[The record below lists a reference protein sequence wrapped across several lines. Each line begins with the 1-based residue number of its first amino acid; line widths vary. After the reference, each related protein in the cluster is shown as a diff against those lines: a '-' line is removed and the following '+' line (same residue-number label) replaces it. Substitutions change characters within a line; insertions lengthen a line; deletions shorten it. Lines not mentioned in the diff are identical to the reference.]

1 MLVFVCRPWVLI
13 TLSYSALFRQFNVLL
28 GLNFCRPWVLCSDN
42 YVSMF
47 LLGLDF
53 SLQLNLSDQRRCVHL
68 QISNHV
74 AGIALCSNI
83 RLHCIVHP
91 DWRLVKYFLTISERG
106 ISKCEGGVVWW
117 WWWFH
122 HNRRNQ
128 WAVVSGSAGR
138 REWCIVAPSDTRWR
152 HLVGITHLP
161 IQSPPPSPSPLPSNK
176 HWSFSINI

>member
-1 MLVFVCRPWVLI
+1 MLACVCRPGVLI
-13 TLSYSALFRQFNVLL
+13 TLSILLYSDNSMFLL
-28 GLNFCRPWVLCSDN
+28 GLNFWCPWVIFSDN

-53 SLQLNLSDQRRCVHL
+53 SLQLNLSDQRRCVNL

-83 RLHCIVHP
+83 CPHCIVHP
-91 DWRLVKYFLTISERG
+91 ADWRPVKYFLNISARG
-106 ISKCEGGVVWW
+106 IFKCEGGVVWW

-122 HNRRNQ
+122 HNLGNQ

-138 REWCIVAPSDTRWR
+138 REWCIVPPSDTRWR

-161 IQSPPPSPSPLPSNK
+161 IQSPPSPSPLPSNK
-176 HWSFSINI
+176 HCRFSINI